1 MGISEMTETSA
12 PQGAKPAERP
22 PYRLYV
28 LLLLLLLNSLSYADR
43 HLFSILIPAI
53 KAEFGISDSLL
64 GLIGGPGFIV
74 SYVLCSMPFAC
85 LADRWSRRGVLAL
98 AATLWSAATAAC
110 GAAGNA
116 VQLALARFVVGIG
129 EAGGLPPSQS
139 VLASLYGEDRRSA
152 AMGVLASGTYFGLIL
167 GLLGGAAIAAQ
178 WGWRAAFL
186 ILALPGFPLALL
198 IWFTGPRRRPHELRP
213 GTGRD
218 GPGFWTSVRMFWNI
232 KSLRLVALGV
242 GTFNIFGYAG
252 AVWMPAYFM
261 RSHGMSVV
269 EAGAWLGVGSAIG
282 GITGSIASGAMVDR
296 LRRRGEH
303 WQLRLPAIAFLLSFP
318 QNIFMFTMPGG
329 AGIALGGLHIPGVA
343 LMTVLGGFL
352 AACWAGPSFSAAA
365 RLVAPSQRAQAT
377 AMLVVI
383 INIIGSMIGPSLS
396 GFVSDLL
403 TARLG
408 GESLRVS
415 LLIMSLPTVA
425 GGLLFWRASVH
436 YPRDLGARDTI

>member
-1 MGISEMTETSA
+1 MPQTGEAKGRSA
-12 PQGAKPAERP
+12 
-22 PYRLYV
+22 YRVYI

-43 HLFSILIPAI
+43 HLFSILIPAV
-53 KAEFGISDSLL
+53 KAEFGVSDSLL

-74 SYVLCSMPFAC
+74 SYVLCSMPLAR
-85 LADRWSRRGVLAL
+85 LADRWSRRGVLAM

-110 GAAGNA
+110 GAAAN
-116 VQLALARFVVGIG
+116 VLQLALARFVVGIG

-139 VLASLYGEDRRSA
+139 VLASLYGEDRRAA

-167 GLLGGAAIAAQ
+167 GLLGGAAIAAE

-186 ILALPGFPLALL
+186 TLALPGFPLALL
-198 IWFTGPRRRPHELRP
+198 FWFTGPRRQRRKAGQAAPE
-213 GTGRD
+213 

-232 KSLRLVALGV
+232 RSLRLMAIGV

-269 EAGAWLGVGSAIG
+269 EAGAWLGLGAAVG
-282 GITGSIASGAMVDR
+282 GITGSIASGAIVDKLR
-296 LRRRGEH
+296 LRGEQ
-303 WQLRLPAIAFLLSFP
+303 WQLRVPAIAFLLSFP
-318 QNIFMFTMPGG
+318 LNVAMFLMPGG
-329 AGIALGGLHIPGVA
+329 AGISAGGMHVPGVA
-343 LMTVLGGFL
+343 LLTTLSGFL

-383 INIIGSMIGPSLS
+383 INVIGSMVGPSLG

-403 TARLG
+403 AGRMG
-408 GESLRVS
+408 EESLRIS
-415 LLIMSLPTVA
+415 LLIMSLLTVA
-425 GGLLFWRASVH
+425 GGLLFWRASIH
-436 YPRDLGARDTI
+436 YPRDLGAREVI